1 MPKHPH
7 GLRRNDWS
15 EEHGFPSD
23 VITMLIVVKM
33 GGSILKEGASS
44 ALISDLKGL
53 LKENRA
59 VLVHGGGVEV
69 TEIAAKLGKEQKF
82 IISPEGFRSRY
93 TDRATIEIY
102 TMVMAGKINKQI
114 VLALQSHII
123 HPP

>member
-7 GLRRNDWS
+7 GLRRNHGS
-15 EEHGFPSD
+15 QEHGFPSD

-53 LKENRA
+53 LAKNKA

-82 IISPEGFRSRY
+82 IVSPEGVRSRQPTKEHIDTY
-93 TDRATIEIY
+93 PR
-102 TMVMAGKINKQI
+102 VMAG
-114 VLALQSHII
+114 
-123 HPP
+123 